1 MAAAIRA
8 LSPPSRSL
16 TAGALLSSMILERW
30 RHLAGAI
37 ENCGIRGG
45 ALEGGLL
52 NWRETVGGYQE
63 KKAKFDNLNWH
74 LFEGQ
79 TKSLVQAQ

>member
-1 MAAAIRA
+1 
-8 LSPPSRSL
+8 
-16 TAGALLSSMILERW
+16 MILESW

-37 ENCGIRGG
+37 ENCGIRGA

-52 NWRETVGGYQE
+52 GWREIVGGYQE
-63 KKAKFDNLNWH
+63 KKAKKKAKFDNLNWH

-79 TKSLVQAQ
+79 TKSLVQTQ